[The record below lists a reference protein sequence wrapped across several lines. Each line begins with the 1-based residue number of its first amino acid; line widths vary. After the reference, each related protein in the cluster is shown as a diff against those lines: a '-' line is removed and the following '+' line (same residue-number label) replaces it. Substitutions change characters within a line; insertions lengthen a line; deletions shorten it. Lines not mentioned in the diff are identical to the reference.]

1 MKSYCP
7 YCLYGFPITPK
18 KIGKEMECPEC
29 KNTFNIL
36 APEEYRKT
44 YFVRQPV
51 RSAYLFSYAA
61 GVVLILAGIIAL
73 FQMDGGEVVYF
84 LSGGGIALGI
94 FFLIWT
100 ELEIRSTIYA
110 FCLWGIM
117 KRWGIF
123 RKQRANM
130 HIKDILR
137 VNIDYG
143 VMGRLFDYQNAT
155 FVNQYEYKD
164 DPNLAGC
171 LGSEFLDMHF
181 FGVRDIE
188 SFIAAIN
195 AVLDKREKYKKGV
208 KK

>member
-7 YCLYGFPITPK
+7 YCLFGFPITPED
-18 KIGKEMECPEC
+18 IGKEMECPEC
-29 KNTFNIL
+29 RNSFNIL

-61 GVVLILAGIIAL
+61 GVALILAGIIAP
-73 FQMDGGEVVYF
+73 FQIDGGGVVYF
-84 LSGGGIALGI
+84 LSGGAIALGI

-110 FCLWGIM
+110 FCLWGVT

-123 RKQRANM
+123 QKQMAQI
-130 HIKDILR
+130 HIGDIQR

-143 VMGRLFDYQNAT
+143 IMGWLFNYQNVT
-155 FVNQYEYKD
+155 FVNQYEFKD

-188 SFIAAIN
+188 SFIAGID
-195 AVLDKREKYKKGV
+195 AVLDKRNNYKK
-208 KK
+208 KAR